1 MLAAPFQLHAVG
13 YLYHVHRLVHLAI
26 VEKSGIYGLVR
37 VAQCR
42 AHDLQMP
49 VDGRDIVRLYA
60 VVRIDPDD
68 VARLIDLDQIC
79 NILERALLHTLV
91 QCPDV
96 YGTDG
101 RAGRVL
107 SGAEIHVVLGIAS
120 GKYEMRRR
128 ALQCLA
134 HLRLGE
140 VDLLAVYLKAV
151 LGKYLQHAFTGHMH
165 TVLCQQLQ

>member
-13 YLYHVHRLVHLAI
+13 YLDHVHRLVHLAI

-37 VAQCR
+37 IAQCR

-49 VDGRDIVRLYA
+49 VDGRNIIRLYA
-60 VVRIDPDD
+60 VVRIDFDD
-68 VARLIDLDQIC
+68 VARLIDLDQVC
-79 NILERALLHTLV
+79 HVLERAFLHALV
-91 QCPDV
+91 QRPDI
-96 YGTDG
+96 YGPDG
-101 RAGRVL
+101 RTGRVL
-107 SGAEIHVVLGIAS
+107 PGAEIHIVLGIAS

-151 LGKYLQHAFTGHMH
+151 LGKYLQHSLTGHMH